1 MSNKKNLANINET
14 RSESTDD
21 KFCTLKFSMCDSK
34 YPMHELNSN
43 EIKEF
48 VSFAKKIEKIQWKN
62 IKQVPGLRYEVL
74 HNFSKPDSISKD
86 VTIRS
91 MRLSQ
96 KFRVIGYREGEYFYI
111 VWFDNKHETC

>member
-48 VSFAKKIEKIQWKN
+48 VSFAKKIEKIQWKELLD
-62 IKQVPGLRYEVL
+62 IEKE
-74 HNFSKPDSISKD
+74 SISILFGLIINTKP
-86 VTIRS
+86 V
-91 MRLSQ
+91 
-96 KFRVIGYREGEYFYI
+96 KFLL
-111 VWFDNKHETC
+111 

>member
-48 VSFAKKIEKIQWKN
+48 VSFAKKN
-62 IKQVPGLRYEVL
+62 
-74 HNFSKPDSISKD
+74 
-86 VTIRS
+86 
-91 MRLSQ
+91 
-96 KFRVIGYREGEYFYI
+96 
-111 VWFDNKHETC
+111 